1 MNANAIFFLVT
12 EGIATWAY
20 VPQIMLYAKDRQT
33 WSSIS
38 LKSWIIWNIGCLVK
52 FWYVFNSHDVPLLK
66 FYLVFDIFATLIV
79 SIMGIIGRIDKKK
92 WAVDS
97 DSKS

>member
-20 VPQIMLYAKDRQT
+20 VPQIMLYAKDRAT

-38 LKSWIIWNIGCLVK
+38 LKSWIVWHIGCLVK
-52 FWYVFNSHDVPLLK
+52 FWYVFDSHDVPLLK
-66 FYLVFDIFATLIV
+66 FYLAFDIVFTFIV
-79 SIMGIIGRIDKKK
+79 SMMGILGRMDKRKNGQ
-92 WAVDS
+92 
-97 DSKS
+97 